1 MQSQCCLT
9 HGSTNRSINVWGTK
23 QHKPSIDAERFQMF
37 TIKIYSFVI
46 LQLLTVFQRVSI
58 IFGNIGW
65 PANLISFASS
75 HRVTDSRCIAQYTYH
90 GPCLYCTIWLT
101 LAMQIPDFQQLHL
114 QLVHFPNV
122 PTTQPTGEAWPW
134 WRWHWCGRGDPWRH
148 LRQRRSGGK
157 KSLGKIVIGKVG
169 DWHPCN

>member
-1 MQSQCCLT
+1 MLRGFKCLP
-9 HGSTNRSINVWGTK
+9 SKYIASWFYSCSRFSNVF
-23 QHKPSIDAERFQMF
+23 PSF
-37 TIKIYSFVI
+37 S
-46 LQLLTVFQRVSI
+46 
-58 IFGNIGW
+58 GNIGW